1 MPNGPGARLPEPVT
15 PSLARRH
22 REPAAALTPEDRQ
35 NAARLAVGEGADGG
49 GDHVGGAV
57 DVLGDRAGRVA
68 HRRGHLRPAQ
78 PGQHGGGVLDL
89 RQEIAVPG
97 GTLVACRWTWA

>member
-35 NAARLAVGEGADGG
+35 TLPGWPWVRVQMAAVITLAAPSMSWATALDGSRIAAATCVQLSPASTEGAYWTC
-49 GDHVGGAV
+49 
-57 DVLGDRAGRVA
+57 GR
-68 HRRGHLRPAQ
+68 R
-78 PGQHGGGVLDL
+78 
-89 RQEIAVPG
+89 
-97 GTLVACRWTWA
+97 